1 MQSSVNKTLLSIFSV
16 NGIVLDNADGG
27 HKIEKDTVTSQKE
40 HIIQQEEQGICSV
53 VVISM

>member
-27 HKIEKDTVTSQKE
+27 HKIEKDTVPSQKE